1 MGALRLFHFDIP
13 TWGNFGDKVLFPVV
27 RDAFRVLGGA
37 DSAHLGSADSALL
50 GGADS
55 ARAEPKFTFTS
66 AAALRREV
74 DEAAVE
80 RINATADAV
89 VIGGGGLFLQ
99 DTNPNRLSGWQWKIS
114 PEALAA
120 LEVPLIVY
128 ALGDNRFPGQ
138 PDFDELMR
146 THVGQVLNQSVFFG
160 LRTSG
165 SMATMGQLLG
175 ERDRIAFQPCPTT
188 ILDHLYA
195 PLAGRR
201 PDPAER
207 TVAIQMLVHPRQIA
221 AGYDAEVIHA
231 ATATAARILVDRGWR
246 VLSTPFHPD
255 DAEVSRRLIAEVPG
269 VEEVRLYG
277 HDVGFFTGIEA
288 LSSVPYVL
296 GGRGHAQMIPFGL
309 GAIPISVDL
318 HAKLGYFAADIG
330 HPELVIPVEPE
341 GMAADSVGG
350 GNVERAE
357 ALAERMV
364 AAVADAYSCG
374 GDLQADLAD
383 TRVRF
388 AEVTAENLAAISR
401 SLRPRSGA
409 GTHPAGDGGVRTAL
423 ADDGC
428 VPPPATGDDRE
439 DSSSVGDVRGDTS
452 STGAELRA
460 WEDIRAEEFHVAA
473 VCESEE
479 VAAEQARALT
489 RTRRE
494 LAQVRRELTQ
504 ARREHREAVSERAS
518 LQEVSEERLRLVE
531 GERDEA
537 RTAADRARDEL
548 RDLARENSRFEQENT
563 TLTGELARSAEV
575 LAAERNRTAGEEAR
589 VLAGKLR
596 HGLQWRARRL
606 ARRLRHLGR

>member
-1 MGALRLFHFDIP
+1 
-13 TWGNFGDKVLFPVV
+13 
-27 RDAFRVLGGA
+27 
-37 DSAHLGSADSALL
+37 
-50 GGADS
+50 
-55 ARAEPKFTFTS
+55 
-66 AAALRREV
+66 
-74 DEAAVE
+74 
-80 RINATADAV
+80 
-89 VIGGGGLFLQ
+89 
-99 DTNPNRLSGWQWKIS
+99 
-114 PEALAA
+114 
-120 LEVPLIVY
+120 
-128 ALGDNRFPGQ
+128 
-138 PDFDELMR
+138 
-146 THVGQVLNQSVFFG
+146 
-160 LRTSG
+160 
-165 SMATMGQLLG
+165 
-175 ERDRIAFQPCPTT
+175 
-188 ILDHLYA
+188 
-195 PLAGRR
+195 
-201 PDPAER
+201 
-207 TVAIQMLVHPRQIA
+207 
-221 AGYDAEVIHA
+221 
-231 ATATAARILVDRGWR
+231 
-246 VLSTPFHPD
+246 
-255 DAEVSRRLIAEVPG
+255 
-269 VEEVRLYG
+269 
-277 HDVGFFTGIEA
+277 
-288 LSSVPYVL
+288 
-296 GGRGHAQMIPFGL
+296 
-309 GAIPISVDL
+309 DL

-350 GNVERAE
+350 GNVGRAE

-388 AEVTAENLAAISR
+388 AEVTTENLAAISR

-409 GTHPAGDGGVRTAL
+409 GTHPAGDGGVRTPL
-423 ADDGC
+423 ADDGF
-428 VPPPATGDDRE
+428 VPPPAAEADRD
-439 DSSSVGDVRGDTS
+439 DSSSVGDVRGATS
-452 STGAELRA
+452 SPGAELRA

-473 VCESEE
+473 LCESEE

-494 LAQVRRELTQ
+494 LAQVRRELAQ
-504 ARREHREAVSERAS
+504 ARCEHREAVSERAS

-548 RDLARENSRFEQENT
+548 RHLEQENT

>member
-1 MGALRLFHFDIP
+1 MRALRLFHFDIP
-13 TWGNFGDKVLFPVV
+13 TWGNFGDKALFPVV
-27 RDAFRVLGGA
+27 RDAFRVLGGE
-37 DSAHLGSADSALL
+37 DSALL
-50 GGADS
+50 GGKDATLLGGEDS
-55 ARAEPKFTFTS
+55 ALLGGGVFARAEPRFTFTS

-74 DEAAVE
+74 DEAVIE

-114 PEALAA
+114 AEALAA

-146 THVGQVLNQSVFFG
+146 THVGQVLDQSVFFG
-160 LRTSG
+160 LRNTG
-165 SMATMGQLLG
+165 SMATMGRLLG
-175 ERDRIAFQPCPTT
+175 EGDRIAFQPCPTT

-201 PDPAER
+201 PDPTER

-231 ATATAARILVDRGWR
+231 ATVMVAQILVARGWR

-277 HDVGFFTGIEA
+277 HDVGFFTGIER

-330 HPELVIPVEPE
+330 HSELVVPVGVE
-341 GMAADSVGG
+341 GMRAEAAPAGSPGG
-350 GNVERAE
+350 ESRSSAE

-364 AAVADAYSCG
+364 AAVEDAYASG

-383 TRVRF
+383 TRARF
-388 AEVTAENLAAISR
+388 AEITADNLAGINASLRSR
-401 SLRPRSGA
+401 SDQPSDRGPATHTAPAIEGARAAPAEQDRPS
-409 GTHPAGDGGVRTAL
+409 AL
-423 ADDGC
+423 AVDD
-428 VPPPATGDDRE
+428 
-439 DSSSVGDVRGDTS
+439 VGSARRTH
-452 STGAELRA
+452 AE
-460 WEDIRAEEFHVAA
+460 IRAEEFHVAA

-479 VAAEQARALT
+479 VAAAQTRALV

-494 LAQVRRELTQ
+494 LVR
-504 ARREHREAVSERAS
+504 ARSEHQEAVSERGK
-518 LQEVSEERLRLVE
+518 LQEIFEERLGLVE
-531 GERDEA
+531 TERDEA
-537 RTAADRARDEL
+537 RSDVDRARDEV
-548 RDLARENSRFEQENT
+548 ARLTQET
-563 TLTGELARSAEV
+563 ARLDREIATLTDELARNAEA
-575 LAAERNRTAGEEAR
+575 LAVERNRTAGEEAR
-589 VLAGKLR
+589 VFARKLG
-596 HGLQWRARRL
+596 HGVQWRARRML
-606 ARRLRHLGR
+606 RRLRHLGR